1 MIGQLLLVALGGAV
15 GASLR
20 HLANFGSLRLFGPG
34 FPWATLGVN
43 ILGALL
49 MGLFVEMMARR
60 WGGSP
65 ELRLFI
71 ATGILGGFTTFSAFS
86 LDAAEL
92 YQRGDFI
99 LAFVYVAGSVIM
111 SIAALFLGM
120 WLARTLA

>member
-1 MIGQLLLVALGGAV
+1 MIEQLLLVALGGAV

-20 HLANFGSLRLFGPG
+20 HLANVGSLRLFGPG

-43 ILGALL
+43 VLGALL
-49 MGLFVEMMARR
+49 MGLFVETLARR

-92 YQRGDFI
+92 HQRGDFI

>member
-1 MIGQLLLVALGGAV
+1 ML
-15 GASLR
+15 
-20 HLANFGSLRLFGPG
+20 
-34 FPWATLGVN
+34 
-43 ILGALL
+43 
-49 MGLFVEMMARR
+49 ARR

-99 LAFVYVAGSVIM
+99 LAFFYVAGSVIM

>member
-15 GASLR
+15 GSSLR
-20 HLANFGSLRLFGPG
+20 HLANVGSSRLFGPG

-43 ILGALL
+43 VLGALL
-49 MGLFVEMMARR
+49 MGLFVEMLARR

-86 LDAAEL
+86 LDAVVF
-92 YQRGDFI
+92 YQRGDLI